1 MFKKPNSTDNVKIDR
16 LDTFIRKPNTSQL
29 YVSFTDVSYLIYN
42 SWRSSIIEKYYNIY
56 LALLCENA
64 KTTNRKK

>member
-42 SWRSSIIEKYYNIY
+42 S
-56 LALLCENA
+56 
-64 KTTNRKK
+64 